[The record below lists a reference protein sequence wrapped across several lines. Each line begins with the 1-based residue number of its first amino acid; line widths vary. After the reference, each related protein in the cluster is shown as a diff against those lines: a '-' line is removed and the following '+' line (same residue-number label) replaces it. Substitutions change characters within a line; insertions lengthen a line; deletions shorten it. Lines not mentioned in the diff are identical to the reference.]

1 MEKYLQSL
9 HDNSTTFAIEGF
21 LSQEFTKIKEELTE
35 TSCADSHTEFLKKC
49 NNPLWLNSEFFVSLP
64 FKENIQTTP
73 TKASHAGMPPTLLQ
87 QANEECDQL
96 VKQGVVSATN
106 SPWACTAFYVNNRAE
121 QARGKLRLV
130 IDYKPLNQFLQDIKF
145 PLPNKRALLQH
156 LQGATIFSKFDLKSG
171 FWQLGVHPE
180 ERYKTAF
187 CIPNRHL
194 QWNVFPFG
202 LKTAPSLFQQVMLH
216 IFKPLLHTALI
227 YIDDILLFSSTEEH
241 V

>member
-1 MEKYLQSL
+1 MCRPSYR
-9 HDNSTTFAIEGF
+9 IPP
-21 LSQEFTKIKEELTE
+21 
-35 TSCADSHTEFLKKC
+35 KC

-156 LQGATIFSKFDLKSG
+156 LQGATIFSKFDRKSE

-187 CIPNRHL
+187 CLPNRHL
-194 QWNVFPFG
+194 QWNVLPFG
-202 LKTAPSLFQQVMLH
+202 LKTAPSLFQQAMPR

-227 YIDDILLFSSTEEH
+227 YIDDILLFSSTEREH

>member
-1 MEKYLQSL
+1 MCRLSYRIPPNMQQPTMVKLGVLCFLAFQRKYTNHPQK
-9 HDNSTTFAIEGF
+9 G
-21 LSQEFTKIKEELTE
+21 
-35 TSCADSHTEFLKKC
+35 SH
-49 NNPLWLNSEFFVSLP
+49 V
-64 FKENIQTTP
+64 
-73 TKASHAGMPPTLLQ
+73 GMPPTQKQ
-87 QANEECDQL
+87 QANEEYDQL
-96 VKQGVVSATN
+96 VKQGVVSTTN
-106 SPWACTAFYVNNRAE
+106 SLWACKAFYVNNRVE

-130 IDYKPLNQFLQDIKF
+130 IDYKPLNQYLQDIKF
-145 PLPNKRALLQH
+145 PLPNKRALRQH

-227 YIDDILLFSSTEEH
+227 YIDDILLFSSTEREH